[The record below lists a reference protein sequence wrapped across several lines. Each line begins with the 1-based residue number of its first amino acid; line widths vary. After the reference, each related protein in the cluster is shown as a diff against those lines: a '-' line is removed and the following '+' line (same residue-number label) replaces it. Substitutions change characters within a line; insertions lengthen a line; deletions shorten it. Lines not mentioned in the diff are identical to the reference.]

1 MCCSNFHKLWALRGL
16 KGEQREHA
24 EPFFHPS
31 LVLLGEALLPFFHP
45 SLVLGEALLPL
56 LLLLLLLKPVGLKVT

>member
-1 MCCSNFHKLWALRGL
+1 MCCSNFRKLWALRGL

-31 LVLLGEALLPFFHP
+31 LVLLGEALLP
-45 SLVLGEALLPL
+45 L